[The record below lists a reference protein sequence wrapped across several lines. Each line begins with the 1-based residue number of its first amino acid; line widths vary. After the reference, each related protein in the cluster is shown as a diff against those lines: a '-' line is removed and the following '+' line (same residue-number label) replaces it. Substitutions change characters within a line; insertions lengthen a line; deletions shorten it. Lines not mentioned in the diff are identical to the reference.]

1 MANDYFFMKMVYA
14 IDYYGGSF
22 RDIDDSDHPGCPE
35 CGTTMDCF
43 FGDRDYGDGYWE
55 CPNCGFKF
63 TEADLDRYKE
73 AASDFDDYRLN
84 EDFDI
89 DAYEDGEYDE
99 EEEESDD
106 EDSYEIFEDN
116 DDDSDDDGETLSVDE
131 AALIWASHG
140 KDEDYMFGYSEEEL
154 EEAL

>member
-14 IDYYGGSF
+14 IDYYDGSF

-43 FGDRDYGDGYWE
+43 FGDREYGDGYWE

-63 TEADLDRYKE
+63 TEADLERYKE
-73 AASDFDDYRLN
+73 AASDFDSALLT

-89 DAYEDGEYDE
+89 DAFRDGEYDE
-99 EEEESDD
+99 DEEESEEESYDIFDEYDDSEVDD
-106 EDSYEIFEDN
+106 ESI
-116 DDDSDDDGETLSVDE
+116 SVYD

-140 KDEDYMFGYSEEEL
+140 KDEEYLFGYSEDEL
-154 EEAL
+154 EEALS